1 MLKYGAGYVDQGET
15 VYEERYRDRLLRNL
29 KRRAAE
35 LGFQL
40 TAINSSTGQ
49 PALT

>member
-1 MLKYGAGYVDQGET
+1 MRTSAPAVSEGE
-15 VYEERYRDRLLRNL
+15 VAYEERYRNRLLRNL

-40 TAINSSTGQ
+40 TAIDSNAAQ
-49 PALT
+49 PVLT

>member
-1 MLKYGAGYVDQGET
+1 MLKYGAGYVDQGEA
-15 VYEERYRDRLLRNL
+15 VYEERYRDRLLRDL

-40 TAINSSTGQ
+40 TAIRLNSDQ
-49 PALT
+49 PALA

>member
-1 MLKYGAGYVDQGET
+1 MLKYGAGYVDQGEA

-35 LGFQL
+35 LGFKL
-40 TAINSSTGQ
+40 TAIELNSGESTL
-49 PALT
+49 A

>member
-1 MLKYGAGYVDQGET
+1 MLKYGAGYVDQGE
-15 VYEERYRDRLLRNL
+15 VAYEERYRNRLFRNL

-40 TAINSSTGQ
+40 TAIDSNAAQ
-49 PALT
+49 PVLT